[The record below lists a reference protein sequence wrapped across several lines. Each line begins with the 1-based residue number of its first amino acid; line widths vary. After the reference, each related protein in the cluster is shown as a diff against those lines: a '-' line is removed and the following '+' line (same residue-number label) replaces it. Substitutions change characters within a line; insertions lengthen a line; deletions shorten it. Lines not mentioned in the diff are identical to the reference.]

1 MKKSVFIAIAIAAI
15 AIVWMGFGVLT
26 HEAPDMPPSLAEK
39 RAQQA
44 SSGETKIPEVRV
56 RSMAAESYVQQL
68 NINGRTKAGKKVE
81 LTAEISGRITDFLF
95 EEGDSVEEGTVI
107 AHIDAKDRAERVKE
121 AERILTQR
129 QIEYDAAKS
138 LENRGFNS
146 KISLAGAASALET
159 AKANLKLAKD
169 ELKKTTLIAA
179 FSGVLSQKMVEI
191 GDFISIGEP
200 IITLAQLDPLEVT
213 GFVTE
218 RNIRD
223 IQKGVKADIS
233 IRGQSIGQGVVTY
246 TSSVADDI
254 SRTFEVEI
262 EIPNP
267 NLTLIDGLTVEISI
281 PLKSRMAYRIS
292 PSVLTLGPKGEIGVK
307 LVNDKNIVEFHS
319 IEMLSDTSSFSWV
332 SGLPDSIRLIIL
344 GQDFVSVGSKVTPIE
359 EQDSEA
365 IDDGDENGLNSE
377 ALK

>member
-1 MKKSVFIAIAIAAI
+1 MKKSVFIALAIAII

-26 HEAPDMPPSLAEK
+26 HEEADMPPSLAQQ
-39 RAQQA
+39 RADDT

-56 RSMAAESYVQQL
+56 KTMMAESYVQQL
-68 NINGRTKAGKKVE
+68 DINGRTQAGKKVE
-81 LTAEISGRITDFLF
+81 LTAEISGRVIEFLYD
-95 EEGDSVEEGTVI
+95 EGDSVEEGAII
-107 AHIDAKDRAERVKE
+107 ARIDAKDRAERVKE

-146 KISLAGAASALET
+146 KISLAGAASALES
-159 AKANLKLAKD
+159 AKANLKLAQD
-169 ELKKTTLIAA
+169 ELKKTTIVAS
-179 FSGVLSQKMVEI
+179 FGGVLSQKMVEI

-223 IQKGVKADIS
+223 IQKGTSADIS
-233 IRGQSIGQGVVTY
+233 IRGRSIGQGIVTY
-246 TSSVADDI
+246 TSSVAEDV
-254 SRTFEVEI
+254 SRTFEIEI

-281 PLKSRMAYRIS
+281 PLKSRLAYKIS

-307 LVNDKNIVEFHS
+307 LVNDENIVEFHA
-319 IEMLSDTSSFSWV
+319 IEMLSDAASFSWV
-332 SGLPDSIRLIIL
+332 SGLPDSIRLITL
-344 GQDFVSVGSKVTPIE
+344 GQNFVSVGTTVKPVEHDEAAEENIE
-359 EQDSEA
+359 NDT
-365 IDDGDENGLNSE
+365 GSE